1 MYVCCIILIS
11 FGSSWLI
18 FKSGNTLGCV
28 NGFINISNDNAR
40 GKVLRPIPFASVGA
54 VDDGAELAAVGAGDP
69 SVVVGLLAT
78 GVWGAVTGGVG
89 VVNTLVGFNGLTGET
104 GLAIFVGL
112 VSDFVQVLAV
122 VIHVPFHTGCA

>member
-1 MYVCCIILIS
+1 
-11 FGSSWLI
+11 
-18 FKSGNTLGCV
+18 
-28 NGFINISNDNAR
+28 
-40 GKVLRPIPFASVGA
+40 LRPIPFASVGA

-69 SVVVGLLAT
+69 SVVIGLLAT

-89 VVNTLVGFNGLTGET
+89 VVNTLVGFNGLTGDT

-122 VIHVPFHTGCA
+122 VIHVPLHTGCA